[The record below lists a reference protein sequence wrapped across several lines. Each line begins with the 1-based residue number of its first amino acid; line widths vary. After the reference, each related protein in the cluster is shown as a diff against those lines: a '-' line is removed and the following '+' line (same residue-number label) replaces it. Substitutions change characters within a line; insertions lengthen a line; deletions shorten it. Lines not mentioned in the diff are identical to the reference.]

1 MQGNDFEISTKE
13 DSSQSFIFGVLFYWQ
28 LDRVAQE
35 PALMATIYHGRLS
48 QLVSQ
53 EMPKGIDYR
62 DFCNC
67 ANHSCSSC
75 V

>member
-1 MQGNDFEISTKE
+1 MQGNVFEINTKE

-35 PALMATIYHGRLS
+35 LALMAYNLS
-48 QLVSQ
+48 WEAFSTCL
-53 EMPKGIDYR
+53 KKCLRALITWTY
-62 DFCNC
+62 C
-67 ANHSCSSC
+67 ANHSCSSF